1 MLIRKP
7 IQAIQILVLASWTG
21 RGGRGAGVGH
31 RWQQVYGIDTCTYIT
46 VPTLPKPRSQPYP
59 CLPTLHRRAMESQC
73 DGGSERAG
81 DSAWV
86 REQQA
91 NLPSSIY
98 KYELGEANFQV
109 RDPSQRTLQPLA
121 QSSRCYAPPNAH
133 CDRSR
138 LLAGER
144 PLPAV

>member
-98 KYELGEANFQV
+98 K
-109 RDPSQRTLQPLA
+109 
-121 QSSRCYAPPNAH
+121 
-133 CDRSR
+133 
-138 LLAGER
+138 
-144 PLPAV
+144 

>member
-1 MLIRKP
+1 
-7 IQAIQILVLASWTG
+7 
-21 RGGRGAGVGH
+21 
-31 RWQQVYGIDTCTYIT
+31 
-46 VPTLPKPRSQPYP
+46 
-59 CLPTLHRRAMESQC
+59 MESQC

-121 QSSRCYAPPNAH
+121 PSSRCYAPPNAH